1 MAALWDIFIVQLVA
15 FFFVGGGL
23 GFLINVLFGV

>member
-1 MAALWDIFIVQLVA
+1 MLENFVVQLVA

-23 GFLINVLFGV
+23 GFLINILFGV

>member
-1 MAALWDIFIVQLVA
+1 MLENFFVQLVA

>member
-1 MAALWDIFIVQLVA
+1 MIDASIFLGQLVI

-23 GFLINVLFGV
+23 GFLINILFGV